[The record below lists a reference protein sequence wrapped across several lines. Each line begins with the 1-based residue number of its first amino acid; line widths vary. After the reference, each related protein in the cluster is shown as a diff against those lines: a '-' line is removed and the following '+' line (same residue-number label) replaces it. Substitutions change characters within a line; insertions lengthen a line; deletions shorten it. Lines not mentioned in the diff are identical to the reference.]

1 MGIEFAHQAYNLDLI
16 DFDLTDF
23 VLNKSTNTKK
33 QLLIVQDIL
42 LIVYLYFL
50 CYLLTLVVFLGDLM
64 SSYGIILRFLSSSLP
79 VSTLG
84 FFFVITMEFT

>member
-33 QLLIVQDIL
+33 
-42 LIVYLYFL
+42 
-50 CYLLTLVVFLGDLM
+50 
-64 SSYGIILRFLSSSLP
+64 
-79 VSTLG
+79 
-84 FFFVITMEFT
+84 